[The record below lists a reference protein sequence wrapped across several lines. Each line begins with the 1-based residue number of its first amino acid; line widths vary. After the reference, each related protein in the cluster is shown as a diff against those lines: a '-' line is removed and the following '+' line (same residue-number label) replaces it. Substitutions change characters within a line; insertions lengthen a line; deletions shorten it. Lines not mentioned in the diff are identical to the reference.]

1 MGVAVVSVG
10 LAWRGARSARPTRP
24 ARTPL
29 LLLLVAWAGAHLPAW
44 SKVRTTVMQL
54 TAFGFL
60 DYAAFQHSTIT
71 GCVAVGVSLLILEA
85 LSGDTKPRR

>member
-1 MGVAVVSVG
+1 MTALGVAWAKG
-10 LAWRGARSARPTRP
+10 RTARPARP
-24 ARTPL
+24 PRTPL
-29 LLLLVAWAGAHLPAW
+29 LLLFAAWCGRRLPAW
-44 SKVRTTVMQL
+44 SKVRTTVMQV

-85 LSGDTKPRR
+85 LSGDRPRR